1 MRGRCKSLQ
10 HARYLFSEKT
20 LQVKTAPR
28 TTITIRRDDTVP
40 ALSLHLISTAV
51 KGPAMCSPLLPS
63 PKLKTIYLANRSLK
77 NLKIT
82 VLFHFVLLSRAVASM
97 FILLSLLLL
106 QWCFFEVHLTV
117 SHTQAQQ
124 LELWKE
130 LQSMT
135 HGKGGKTESDGA
147 HPELQHSAKCE
158 SYTGSMV
165 ACCTLLIANSTFN
178 MGGVLKEVQSITKDK
193 ITLSLTLKFTD
204 KVLFVRLWRR
214 DSFHIISVVREASVQ
229 CKAGSISWWWWIPRY
244 SPEIRWMTLSLEP
257 FLYLYYWWTIDN

>member
-10 HARYLFSEKT
+10 HARHLFSEKT
-20 LQVKTAPR
+20 LRVKTAPR

-40 ALSLHLISTAV
+40 ALSLHMISTAV

-106 QWCFFEVHLTV
+106 QWCFFEEHLTV

-135 HGKGGKTESDGA
+135 HSKGGKQNL
-147 HPELQHSAKCE
+147 PELTQSC
-158 SYTGSMV
+158 
-165 ACCTLLIANSTFN
+165 STVQN
-178 MGGVLKEVQSITKDK
+178 VNHTQGVQSPAA
-193 ITLSLTLKFTD
+193 
-204 KVLFVRLWRR
+204 LF
-214 DSFHIISVVREASVQ
+214 S
-229 CKAGSISWWWWIPRY
+229 
-244 SPEIRWMTLSLEP
+244 
-257 FLYLYYWWTIDN
+257 